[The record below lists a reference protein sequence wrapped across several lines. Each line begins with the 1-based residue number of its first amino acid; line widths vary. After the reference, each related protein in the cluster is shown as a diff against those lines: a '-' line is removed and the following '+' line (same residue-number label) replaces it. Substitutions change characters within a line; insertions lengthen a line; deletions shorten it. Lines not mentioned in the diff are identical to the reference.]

1 MRLRTAK
8 RLHDAMS
15 ACQELQSICEGKTPE
30 EFYRDRVLK
39 LAVHK
44 LVEIAGE
51 ALHQAELL
59 QPDLVEHIPDLRR
72 IVDTRNR
79 ITHGYESVDYEV
91 LWTIV
96 QKRAPK
102 LEQALSTMLDNA
114 VIEEEA

>member
-1 MRLRTAK
+1 MRERTAK

-15 ACQELQSICEGKTPE
+15 ACQELRSICSGKTRD
-30 EFYRDRVLK
+30 EFVRDRVLN

-44 LVEIAGE
+44 LVEIVGE

-59 QPDLVEHIPDLRR
+59 HPDLVAEIPDLRR

-79 ITHGYESVDYEV
+79 ITHGYESVDYGT

-96 QKRAPK
+96 QNRIPP
-102 LEQALSTMLDNA
+102 LEQALATILKNADLDNN
-114 VIEEEA
+114 